1 MAGTPVDIVRRV
13 LSDPTNPAVVN
24 SFATARSFRSG
35 GTWTINSDPDGHT
48 IEV

>member
-1 MAGTPVDIVRRV
+1 MEG
-13 LSDPTNPAVVN
+13 

-35 GTWTINSDPDGHT
+35 GTWTISSDPDGHA

>member
-1 MAGTPVDIVRRV
+1 MDLLFQAARGRNMTGTPVEIVRRV
-13 LSDPTNPAVVN
+13 LSDPTNPA
-24 SFATARSFRSG
+24 G